1 MRGRFV
7 IHEHHATRLHWDL
20 RLEIE
25 GALKSWAVP
34 KGPSM
39 NPRDYRLA
47 VQVPDH
53 ILSYINFEG
62 VIPEGSYGAGDVRVW
77 DRGFFDSL
85 RDPVTQLEQGKIV
98 FTFYGEKL
106 YGEFSLAKIVGE
118 EKNWIL
124 AKSRDKFADRE
135 WQMESILLPK
145 KLRK

>member
-7 IHEHHATRLHWDL
+7 VHEHHATRLHWDV

-25 GALKSWAVP
+25 GALKSWGVP

-62 VIPEGSYGAGDVRVW
+62 LIPEGSYGAGDVRVW

-85 RDPVTQLEQGKIV
+85 RDPMTQLEQGKIV

-118 EKNWIL
+118 EKNWRL
-124 AKSRDKFADRE
+124 ANARGKVADRE
-135 WQMESILLPK
+135 WQMETILLPK
-145 KLRK
+145 KMRK

>member
-1 MRGRFV
+1 MV
-7 IHEHHATRLHWDL
+7 HEHHATRLHWDV
-20 RLEIE
+20 RLEVE

-47 VQVPDH
+47 VQVNDH

-62 VIPEGSYGAGDVRVW
+62 LIPEGAYGAGDVRVW

-85 RDPVTQLEQGKIV
+85 RDPVKQIENGKIV
-98 FTFYGEKL
+98 LTFFGEKL

-118 EKNWIL
+118 DKNWIL
-124 AKSRDKFADRE
+124 AKSRDKYADRE
-135 WQMESILLPK
+135 WQMESILPPK

>member
-7 IHEHHATRLHWDL
+7 VHEHHATRLHWDV
-20 RLEIE
+20 RLEVE

-47 VQVPDH
+47 VQVNDH

-62 VIPEGSYGAGDVRVW
+62 VIPEGAYGAGDVRVW

-85 RDPVTQLEQGKIV
+85 RDPMKQIEDGKIV
-98 FTFYGEKL
+98 FSFFGEKL

-118 EKNWIL
+118 DKNWIL
-124 AKSRDKFADRE
+124 AKSRDKYADRE
-135 WQMESILLPK
+135 WQMESILPPK
-145 KLRK
+145 RLRK

>member
-1 MRGRFV
+1 MV
-7 IHEHHATRLHWDL
+7 HEHHATRLHWDV

-47 VQVPDH
+47 VHVPDH

-85 RDPVTQLEQGKIV
+85 RDPMTQLEQGKIV

-124 AKSRDKFADRE
+124 AKSRDKFADRD

-145 KLRK
+145 KMRK

>member
-20 RLEIE
+20 RLEVE
-25 GALKSWAVP
+25 GVLKCWAVP

-47 VQVPDH
+47 VQVNDH
-53 ILSYINFEG
+53 ITSYINFEG
-62 VIPEGSYGAGDVRVW
+62 MIPEGSYGAGDVRVW
-77 DRGFFDSL
+77 DRGLYETL
-85 RDPVTQLEQGKIV
+85 RDPMKQITDGKIV
-98 FTFYGEKL
+98 FSFFGEKL
-106 YGEFSLAKIVGE
+106 YGGFSLATISGE

-124 AKSRDKFADRE
+124 AKTRDKYADRD

-145 KLRK
+145 NMR